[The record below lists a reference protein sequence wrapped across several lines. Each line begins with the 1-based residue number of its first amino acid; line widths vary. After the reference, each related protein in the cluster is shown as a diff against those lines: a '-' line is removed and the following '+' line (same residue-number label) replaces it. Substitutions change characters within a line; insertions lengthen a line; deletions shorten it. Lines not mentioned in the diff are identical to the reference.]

1 MLWGLFLFFVCCI
14 LFFSL
19 SFYKNS
25 GINPP
30 FISILF
36 ALKIISGI
44 GLLFVYTYY
53 YQDRK
58 TGDVFK
64 YLDDSKIIWNYS
76 KSNLVVYF
84 KILFGI
90 DNYSKEV
97 VTVLNYLD
105 HWHLDG
111 NVNLINDSRLIIR
124 FNLLLFPFS
133 GGNQYIHLVVL
144 GLWSF
149 TGQVA
154 MYRTFVLIF
163 NEKIKSLIA
172 VFFIPSFVFWSS
184 GILKEGLLIG
194 FLGLFLW
201 YLFRVLKSGGKL
213 HLLILIALWIGV
225 LFSKFYVAFCL
236 IPFAFIF
243 ICTSKLKVKI
253 AILFGVIFCFFSYLF
268 FTNNDSII
276 EKPLKLLSEKQRQ
289 FINVSKGG
297 YFIEQENDTF
307 RIEYN
312 LGTRSIRMYG
322 DSGYFIKKTVG
333 YNFVN
338 LRDAKHVELKAGKT
352 NSFKILKKISGA
364 KSSIEISA
372 IDGIRSLIK
381 NLPEYILNVLI
392 RPFPRESKNIFQ
404 FTTLLENI
412 SVIICFLLALVW
424 FKQPKQN
431 EIVWMICFFFFVF
444 LLFALI
450 GATTPVIGA
459 IVRYKIPAL
468 PFLWIIILIV
478 IDESKFKN
486 SLLKLKGTIM

>member
-1 MLWGLFLFFVCCI
+1 MFVGLFLFFVCCI

-30 FISILF
+30 IISILF
-36 ALKIISGI
+36 AIKIISGI
-44 GLLFVYTYY
+44 GLLFVYTYF

-76 KSNLVVYF
+76 KTNLVVYF

-105 HWHLDG
+105 HWYLEG
-111 NVNLINDSRLIIR
+111 NVNFINDSRLIIR
-124 FNLLLFPFS
+124 FNMLLFPFS

-163 NEKIKSLIA
+163 NEKVKSLIA

-184 GILKEGLLIG
+184 GILKEGVLIG

-201 YLFRVLKSGGKL
+201 FIYCCYKSGKKT
-213 HLLILIALWIGV
+213 HLLIFILMWLGV

-236 IPFAFIF
+236 IPLTFIF
-243 ICTSKLKVKI
+243 SYTPNLKPKI
-253 AILFGVIFCFFSYLF
+253 ALLFGLIFCFCLYLLF
-268 FTNNDSII
+268 ANNSAIFR
-276 EKPLKLLSEKQRQ
+276 KPLKLLSEKQQQ

-297 YFIEQENDTF
+297 YFVEQSKDTF
-307 RIEYN
+307 RIDYD
-312 LGTRSIRMYG
+312 LGTTAIKICG
-322 DSGYFIKKTVG
+322 DSGYVTRKIVG
-333 YNFVN
+333 YAFVN
-338 LRDAKHVELKAGKT
+338 LRDTKLVEIKTGKT
-352 NSFKILKKISGA
+352 NSFKILKKIPGA
-364 KSSIEISA
+364 KSNIEISE
-372 IDGIRSLIK
+372 IDGLKSFIK
-381 NLPEYILNVLI
+381 NLPEYLLNVLI
-392 RPFPRESKNIFQ
+392 RPLPRETRNIFQ
-404 FTTLLENI
+404 MITLVENI
-412 SVIICFLLALVW
+412 SFIICIALALVW
-424 FKQPKQN
+424 FKQPRKY
-431 EIVWMICFFFFVF
+431 EIIWMLCFLLFIF
-444 LLFALI
+444 LLFAII
-450 GATTPVIGA
+450 GSTTPVIGA

-468 PFLWIIILIV
+468 PFLWIIMLV
-478 IDESKFKN
+478 MFDESKFRN
-486 SLLKLKGTIM
+486 SMKI